1 MAISFL
7 WQAWSLDILFVAG
20 FGSIV
25 RDPAA
30 GRASYRDKLGLP
42 LAVVEGD
49 HIAIDGFEGSKHL
62 GIWPLADRCRRVV
75 LRNPRVAR
83 RHSRTPGQV
92 LQREL
97 PRQEG

>member
-30 GRASYRDKLGLP
+30 GRASYWL
-42 LAVVEGD
+42 
-49 HIAIDGFEGSKHL
+49 
-62 GIWPLADRCRRVV
+62 
-75 LRNPRVAR
+75 AR
-83 RHSRTPGQV
+83 RSGGPKVPSSNLGSPTPEIFFSKSSRLT
-92 LQREL
+92 LEDFSH
-97 PRQEG
+97 EFE